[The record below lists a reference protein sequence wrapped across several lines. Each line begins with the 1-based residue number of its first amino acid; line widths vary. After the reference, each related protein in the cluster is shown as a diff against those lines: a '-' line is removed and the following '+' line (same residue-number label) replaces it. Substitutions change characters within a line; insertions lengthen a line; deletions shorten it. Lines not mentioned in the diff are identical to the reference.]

1 MPLLYIYIYIYTCCW
16 IITSMSKCISDC
28 HIILSVWVICFLSGS
43 QAQKTL
49 SLHQRLALGEYQPDH
64 LEYVRE
70 SASDRKNAAFWLDSN
85 IERRKDERSWDWCM
99 VRCRVLSSQR
109 QRSRYCFSIIHGYVA
124 TTSTLHHH
132 TFIHPEWSSR
142 ISWNFVVTPVASFA
156 SVLLKCCSRSPRSGI
171 NSQYR
176 WPRRLSWVAT
186 TACTPSNKSPK
197 LQLCTQN
204 GTFCDYACS
213 KHLLQRFSVTQGHQL
228 GSCWAI
234 SMETTDIKC
243 IWQPQSCIGSTFNR
257 ILSSSSFGAVQD
269 WLERDAIMPL
279 KCVMLD
285 WMGFEW
291 ISWPWWWWS
300 AESVNRKQS

>member
-1 MPLLYIYIYIYTCCW
+1 MDKW
-16 IITSMSKCISDC
+16 
-28 HIILSVWVICFLSGS
+28 LSYNLVCLSYMFPIR

-64 LEYVRE
+64 VEYV
-70 SASDRKNAAFWLDSN
+70 
-85 IERRKDERSWDWCM
+85 RRKDERSWDWCM

-124 TTSTLHHH
+124 TASTLHHH

-176 WPRRLSWVAT
+176 WPRRLSWVVA
-186 TACTPSNKSPK
+186 TACTPSTKSPK

-204 GTFCDYACS
+204 GTFCGYACS